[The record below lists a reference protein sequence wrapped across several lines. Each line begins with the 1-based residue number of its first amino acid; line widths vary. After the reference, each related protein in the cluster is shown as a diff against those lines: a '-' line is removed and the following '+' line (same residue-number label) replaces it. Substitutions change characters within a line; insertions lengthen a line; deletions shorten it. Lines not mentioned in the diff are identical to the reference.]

1 MSLKMKLTSAI
12 VMFMLILSTLVIG
25 VIAAESQTIKL
36 YGNVTFNVNDTS
48 LFVKSVSIRQSETD
62 DYVPLDDF
70 LPGYVDENMNINL
83 GPHEISYSSFSLR
96 FDVINRTAET
106 YVAGGVTLPSSL
118 SSQVSASASGTINP
132 TTKPLGSNNMA
143 DISITDDPDGQIIV
157 TVTSTI
163 AQTINLDGTTVSIIL
178 QPEVLEGYTFSGNT
192 LTGYTGSETEITIP
206 SSYSIF
212 NGQYVEGD
220 DYQVTT
226 IDTTGFT
233 NRANITSITLP
244 STVTSIGNGVTFD
257 NWTSLSAINVASG
270 NTTYSSE
277 NGVLYNADKTTLIRY
292 PEGLQYAG
300 DTLPSTVTT
309 IGDYACYRN
318 FTYSIIIPASV
329 VTIGNYA
336 FAYVWYGDTYV
347 IDFAENGNLTTIGHY
362 AFYGTSLGIYGTALG
377 TVTIPKGV
385 TSIGNYAFAN
395 TSVAEIIFPTTIDT
409 FDPSCILDDRNQER
423 ANLKKITIP
432 EKQNVDEYFIY
443 NHTSAMLHGI
453 FSHYRSIGEPVNFT
467 LVIENSLLCSYLC
480 ESGADLPIGYADVG
494 IYLYEIHTPAD
505 QDHADYLERA
515 QFFTNYYNIDGLDE
529 STGYVRF
536 QLR

>member
-12 VMFMLILSTLVIG
+12 VMFILILSTLVIG

-163 AQTINLDGTTVSIIL
+163 AQTINLEGITVSIIL

-206 SSYSIF
+206 SSYSIL
-212 NGQYVEGD
+212 NGEYVEGD
-220 DYQVTT
+220 GYQVTT

-244 STVTSIGNGVTFD
+244 STVTSIGSGLTFD

-277 NGVLYNADKTTLIRY
+277 NGVLYNADKTSLIRY
-292 PEGLQYAG
+292 PEGKTDSTYQIPTTVATIGAYSF
-300 DTLPSTVTT
+300 DSTQITSISIPSNVMTV
-309 IGDYACYRN
+309 GDYAFNNAPLSLVNIEDGVAESYGLSLGVGAFYCSSSVTSFELRLNARAVDMYELLNSYYIDLGRTEGILTFGDN
-318 FTYSIIIPASV
+318 FYKAVGGEHEAIQY
-329 VTIGNYA
+329 IGA
-336 FAYVWYGDTYV
+336 IAGYGRV
-347 IDFAENGNLTTIGHY
+347 EAGLDFIVAIKDLGFLSLLTTMSSDEDWQELEYYFGAEYPNEIRVARNVLSIYEGQYVFLPDYPVWTKFFDAHWQQR
-362 AFYGTSLGIYGTALG
+362 GI
-377 TVTIPKGV
+377 VQD
-385 TSIGNYAFAN
+385 SQ
-395 TSVAEIIFPTTIDT
+395 
-409 FDPSCILDDRNQER
+409 DP
-423 ANLKKITIP
+423 
-432 EKQNVDEYFIY
+432 
-443 NHTSAMLHGI
+443 
-453 FSHYRSIGEPVNFT
+453 
-467 LVIENSLLCSYLC
+467 
-480 ESGADLPIGYADVG
+480 
-494 IYLYEIHTPAD
+494 
-505 QDHADYLERA
+505 DY
-515 QFFTNYYNIDGLDE
+515 T
-529 STGYVRF
+529 YVRF
-536 QLR
+536 VIV

>member
-1 MSLKMKLTSAI
+1 MSLKIKLTSAI
-12 VMFMLILSTLVIG
+12 IMFILILSTLVIG

-62 DYVPLDDF
+62 DYVLLDDF

-106 YVAGGVTLPSSL
+106 YVPNSVTLPTSL
-118 SSQVSASASGTINP
+118 SSQGVSASASGTINP

-163 AQTINLDGTTVSIIL
+163 AQTINLEGITVSIIL
-178 QPEVLEGYTFSGNT
+178 QLEVLEGYSFSGNT

-244 STVTSIGNGVTFD
+244 STVTNIGSGVTFD
-257 NWTSLSAINVASG
+257 NWTSLSAINVDPG

-277 NGVLYNADKTTLIRY
+277 NGVLYNADKSTLIRY
-292 PEGLQYAG
+292 PEGKT
-300 DTLPSTVTT
+300 DSTYQIPTTVAT
-309 IGDYACYRN
+309 IGA
-318 FTYSIIIPASV
+318 YSFDSTKI
-329 VTIGNYA
+329 
-336 FAYVWYGDTYV
+336 
-347 IDFAENGNLTTIGHY
+347 
-362 AFYGTSLGIYGTALG
+362 
-377 TVTIPKGV
+377 
-385 TSIGNYAFAN
+385 TSISIPTSVTLIQENAFAN
-395 TSVAEIIFPTTIDT
+395 SKQLQQLIFAEAESAEENGLTIGPAFVGCTMLNELIMPRRTIKIADNIIMGSFIIKMNIPYYICYKEYMMSAPGEDLVNILQCASLLESIASASGAILESTLIIESTYFAWCLDNATEEQLSYWGGAGSPIPAVILIPTTLA
-409 FDPSCILDDRNQER
+409 SQILPGFEGSGISQSYSNQG
-423 ANLKKITIP
+423 A
-432 EKQNVDEYFIY
+432 VD
-443 NHTSAMLHGI
+443 
-453 FSHYRSIGEPVNFT
+453 
-467 LVIENSLLCSYLC
+467 
-480 ESGADLPIGYADVG
+480 
-494 IYLYEIHTPAD
+494 
-505 QDHADYLERA
+505 
-515 QFFTNYYNIDGLDE
+515 
-529 STGYVRF
+529 GYVRF
-536 QLR
+536 EKIT

>member
-12 VMFMLILSTLVIG
+12 IMFVLIVATLVIG

-132 TTKPLGSNNMA
+132 TTKPLGSNDMA

-163 AQTINLDGTTVSIIL
+163 AQTINLEGITVSIIL

-192 LTGYTGSETEITIP
+192 LTKYTGSETEITIP
-206 SSYSIF
+206 SSYSIL
-212 NGQYVEGD
+212 NGEYVEGD

-244 STVTSIGNGVTFD
+244 STVTNIGSGLSFD

-292 PEGLQYAG
+292 PEGKTDSTYQIPTTVATIG
-300 DTLPSTVTT
+300 ASSFDSTKITSISIPSNV
-309 IGDYACYRN
+309 IIVGDYAFNNAPLSLVNIEDGVAGSYELNLGVGAFKR
-318 FTYSIIIPASV
+318 SSSV
-329 VTIGNYA
+329 ETGELRLNARILTNSNSDYLGGLLDTFISSA
-336 FAYVWYGDTYV
+336 TDKITYV
-347 IDFAENGNLTTIGHY
+347 DNFYMAFGTGIDSTDTLYYIGLVAIECQDHYGMINKPIVAVRDLAFLNMAEQLSKSGDEGESTLRHYFGGGVYPDEIWLPRYVYKDGVQTDIRDTSMFANFFNVEW
-362 AFYGTSLGIYGTALG
+362 SLGGGGTDSQDG
-377 TVTIPKGV
+377 WQYI
-385 TSIGNYAFAN
+385 
-395 TSVAEIIFPTTIDT
+395 
-409 FDPSCILDDRNQER
+409 R
-423 ANLKKITIP
+423 
-432 EKQNVDEYFIY
+432 
-443 NHTSAMLHGI
+443 
-453 FSHYRSIGEPVNFT
+453 
-467 LVIENSLLCSYLC
+467 LV
-480 ESGADLPIGYADVG
+480 
-494 IYLYEIHTPAD
+494 
-505 QDHADYLERA
+505 
-515 QFFTNYYNIDGLDE
+515 
-529 STGYVRF
+529 VR
-536 QLR
+536 